1 MARVGRVGRVGSV
14 VSEIVKTA
22 NTVCP
27 VLPLPPVLLVTCQGP
42 VGLESVTAGLQC
54 RYLAADAGPH
64 EGS

>member
-1 MARVGRVGRVGSV
+1 MARVGRVGRVASV

-22 NTVCP
+22 NTVCT

-42 VGLESVTAGLQC
+42 VGLESVTVLQC